1 MSKTLTFMLSQ
12 QLSTV
17 VMNGYT
23 TRRLFLQSAGVTSAI
38 TIAGC
43 LGGGSDNDTSD
54 EDTSSGTSDEDTSA
68 DTSDIESIF
77 VNYGIDGTEFSVELK
92 EDALAQ
98 VAELRLETPS
108 EEKTADV
115 AQTITEYS
123 LDILRDRAGTW
134 FLDALDDNEEPIE
147 TVELEPTFDV
157 SVNEIGTLSQLDVTG
172 DSPADEEVKFQLT
185 VTNTGE
191 VPIEPSLIEVVIPE
205 ADIRQSVAKINALRE
220 VDNVSS
226 LGGLVDRDE
235 QTVMIA
241 GEDNTYRYIV
251 LSSGS
256 PLIFRDEETGKQYAG
271 ETLDGELIID
281 YSANRED
288 TIVPVTFEMGDEVI
302 TDPEGISSPHLQG
315 TVINKR

>member
-1 MSKTLTFMLSQ
+1 
-12 QLSTV
+12 
-17 VMNGYT
+17 MNGYT

-43 LGGGSDNDTSD
+43 LGGGSNNDTSD
-54 EDTSSGTSDEDTSA
+54 EDTSSGTSDEDTSSGTSDE
-68 DTSDIESIF
+68 DTSDDTSDKESIF

-147 TVELEPTFDV
+147 TVELKPTFDV

-172 DSPADEEVKFQLT
+172 DSPAAEEVMFQLT

-205 ADIRQSVAKINALRE
+205 ADIRQSVAKINSLRTVE
-220 VDNVSS
+220 DVSS

-235 QTVMIA
+235 QTVIIA

-251 LSSGS
+251 ISSGS
-256 PLIFRDEETGKQYAG
+256 PLIFRDEGTGKQYAG
-271 ETLDGELIID
+271 ETLDGELVIN

-288 TIVPVTFEMGDEVI
+288 TVVPVTFEIGSEVI
-302 TDPEGISSPHLQG
+302 TEREEIRGVCMQG
-315 TVINKR
+315 TVINTR

>member
-1 MSKTLTFMLSQ
+1 
-12 QLSTV
+12 
-17 VMNGYT
+17 MNGYT

-43 LGGGSDNDTSD
+43 LGGGSNNDTSD
-54 EDTSSGTSDEDTSA
+54 EDTSSGTSDEDTSSGTSDE
-68 DTSDIESIF
+68 DTSDDTSDKESIF

-108 EEKTADV
+108 EKKTADV

-147 TVELEPTFDV
+147 TVELKPTFDV
-157 SVNEIGTLSQLDVTG
+157 SVNEIGTLSQLNVTG
-172 DSPADEEVKFQLT
+172 DSPAAEEVMFQLT

-205 ADIRQSVAKINALRE
+205 ADRYFQRLE
-220 VDNVSS
+220 DHTFEE
-226 LGGLVDRDE
+226 LVDRDE
-235 QTVMIA
+235 QTVIID
-241 GEDNTYRYIV
+241 GDDNTYRYNV
-251 LSSGS
+251 LHTGS
-256 PLIFRDEETGKQYAG
+256 PLIFFDEEHASQYAD
-271 ETLDGELIID
+271 ETLDGEFVIN

-288 TIVPVTFEMGDEVI
+288 TVVPVTFEIGSEVI
-302 TDPEGISSPHLQG
+302 TEREEIRGVCMQG
-315 TVINKR
+315 TVINTR